1 MSEILIATKVTK
13 TNKVVELLKMWND
26 KSSFASTSSIEEL
39 FLERIGCD
47 CILYYHNTYYDME
60 TKRKDCRKEVY
71 AIFAEI
77 KEKDNHREGG
87 GLWFCRM
94 KNDEKF
100 EYKMISNDCSFNN
113 FFKLNCSLNLKGVKD
128 MWNKTKDVSTE
139 EDRLRFLDK

>member
-26 KSSFASTSSIEEL
+26 KSIESTSSIEEL
-39 FLERIGCD
+39 FLEKIGCN

-77 KEKDNHREGG
+77 KENTFSNHREGC
-87 GLWFCRM
+87 GLWFCRI
-94 KNDEKF
+94 KNNEKF
-100 EYKMISNDCSFNN
+100 EYKMISKDCSFNN
-113 FFKLNCSLNLKGVKD
+113 FFKLNCSSKGVRD
-128 MWNKTKDVSTE
+128 MWDKTEDVSTE